1 MGQIVVIGRERM
13 RDLAG
18 ALCRHITALA
28 VLLTIAS
35 PVYAQF
41 HFDSWTADSGL
52 PQNIVTA
59 IRQTRDGYLWIATF
73 DGLARFDG
81 VRFTVFNRANSPGI
95 YSNRFTS
102 LFEDTRGDL
111 WMGTEIGAVTRYTG
125 GRFITYSA
133 PNGLSA
139 RFVRAFSGDAAGNV
153 WVLSDDTI
161 RQWQPDGERFVEI
174 GAPVVPGGYKRL
186 DWTETGG
193 VWGTDH
199 GELLLFVNG
208 RLEHRALPAS
218 PSGQLGFVALAQDET
233 IWLSY
238 SGGRVVRLPASTDD
252 GGAPAEAPPAIET
265 LPAGV
270 ARQTTWRD
278 RHGTR
283 WTLRVNE
290 SLGRSLTLGGAGRAE
305 TVVFGSLCEDREG
318 NLWLGTDGQG
328 LRRVRKQVVVTY
340 SKPEGLLDGNI
351 YPIYEDRA
359 GAIWIGVWSGGLSRL
374 QAGTF
379 TNYTMKDGLA
389 PGAVTSL
396 TEDREGTLWVGT
408 SSGVQLFRDG
418 RFTPLIPNLN
428 AGGTVNV
435 VHQDRDGV
443 MWLGTDRGLIRYANG
458 TATLFTSR
466 DGLPGDTV
474 RVLIDTRD
482 GLWIG
487 VYGGL
492 ARWKDGKFTS
502 WTDRDGMPGSTVRA
516 LYEDRQGVLWIGTYD
531 SGLGRFQDGRFT
543 RYTTRDGLFNDGV
556 FQILEDSRGNLWM
569 SSNRGISRVRKQE
582 LDDVAAGRRR
592 SISSVAYGKADGMA
606 NVECNG
612 GLWPAGYRS
621 HDGRLWFP
629 TQDGAAVIDPD
640 SITDQ
645 RNPPRVVIESLQIDR
660 EAVIASR
667 MSAPVR
673 IGPEWQNLEIQYT
686 GLSFSD
692 PEHMRFRYKLAGL
705 DHDWVEAGTRR
716 TAVLFA
722 HAAWPVRVH
731 RRGGTS

>member
-208 RLEHRALPAS
+208 RLERRALPSS

-238 SGGRVVRLPASTDD
+238 SGGRVVRSLPRPMTAARPPRRLSPSRHYPRVSL
-252 GGAPAEAPPAIET
+252 GRPPGAIDT
-265 LPAGV
+265 
-270 ARQTTWRD
+270 ARV
-278 RHGTR
+278 GR
-283 WTLRVNE
+283 WVSAE

-305 TVVFGSLCEDREG
+305 TVVFAVA
-318 NLWLGTDGQG
+318 
-328 LRRVRKQVVVTY
+328 LRG
-340 SKPEGLLDGNI
+340 P
-351 YPIYEDRA
+351 
-359 GAIWIGVWSGGLSRL
+359 
-374 QAGTF
+374 
-379 TNYTMKDGLA
+379 
-389 PGAVTSL
+389 
-396 TEDREGTLWVGT
+396 
-408 SSGVQLFRDG
+408 
-418 RFTPLIPNLN
+418 
-428 AGGTVNV
+428 
-435 VHQDRDGV
+435 
-443 MWLGTDRGLIRYANG
+443 RG
-458 TATLFTSR
+458 
-466 DGLPGDTV
+466 
-474 RVLIDTRD
+474 
-482 GLWIG
+482 
-487 VYGGL
+487 
-492 ARWKDGKFTS
+492 
-502 WTDRDGMPGSTVRA
+502 
-516 LYEDRQGVLWIGTYD
+516 
-531 SGLGRFQDGRFT
+531 
-543 RYTTRDGLFNDGV
+543 
-556 FQILEDSRGNLWM
+556 
-569 SSNRGISRVRKQE
+569 
-582 LDDVAAGRRR
+582 
-592 SISSVAYGKADGMA
+592 
-606 NVECNG
+606 
-612 GLWPAGYRS
+612 
-621 HDGRLWFP
+621 
-629 TQDGAAVIDPD
+629 
-640 SITDQ
+640 
-645 RNPPRVVIESLQIDR
+645 
-660 EAVIASR
+660 
-667 MSAPVR
+667 
-673 IGPEWQNLEIQYT
+673 
-686 GLSFSD
+686 
-692 PEHMRFRYKLAGL
+692 
-705 DHDWVEAGTRR
+705 
-716 TAVLFA
+716 
-722 HAAWPVRVH
+722 
-731 RRGGTS
+731 

>member
-208 RLEHRALPAS
+208 RLERRALPAS

-252 GGAPAEAPPAIET
+252 GGAPAEAPQPIET

-278 RHGTR
+278 
-283 WTLRVNE
+283 
-290 SLGRSLTLGGAGRAE
+290 
-305 TVVFGSLCEDREG
+305 
-318 NLWLGTDGQG
+318 
-328 LRRVRKQVVVTY
+328 
-340 SKPEGLLDGNI
+340 
-351 YPIYEDRA
+351 
-359 GAIWIGVWSGGLSRL
+359 
-374 QAGTF
+374 
-379 TNYTMKDGLA
+379 
-389 PGAVTSL
+389 
-396 TEDREGTLWVGT
+396 
-408 SSGVQLFRDG
+408 
-418 RFTPLIPNLN
+418 
-428 AGGTVNV
+428 
-435 VHQDRDGV
+435 
-443 MWLGTDRGLIRYANG
+443 
-458 TATLFTSR
+458 
-466 DGLPGDTV
+466 
-474 RVLIDTRD
+474 
-482 GLWIG
+482 
-487 VYGGL
+487 
-492 ARWKDGKFTS
+492 
-502 WTDRDGMPGSTVRA
+502 
-516 LYEDRQGVLWIGTYD
+516 
-531 SGLGRFQDGRFT
+531 
-543 RYTTRDGLFNDGV
+543 
-556 FQILEDSRGNLWM
+556 
-569 SSNRGISRVRKQE
+569 
-582 LDDVAAGRRR
+582 
-592 SISSVAYGKADGMA
+592 
-606 NVECNG
+606 
-612 GLWPAGYRS
+612 
-621 HDGRLWFP
+621 
-629 TQDGAAVIDPD
+629 
-640 SITDQ
+640 
-645 RNPPRVVIESLQIDR
+645 
-660 EAVIASR
+660 
-667 MSAPVR
+667 
-673 IGPEWQNLEIQYT
+673 
-686 GLSFSD
+686 
-692 PEHMRFRYKLAGL
+692 
-705 DHDWVEAGTRR
+705 
-716 TAVLFA
+716 
-722 HAAWPVRVH
+722 
-731 RRGGTS
+731 